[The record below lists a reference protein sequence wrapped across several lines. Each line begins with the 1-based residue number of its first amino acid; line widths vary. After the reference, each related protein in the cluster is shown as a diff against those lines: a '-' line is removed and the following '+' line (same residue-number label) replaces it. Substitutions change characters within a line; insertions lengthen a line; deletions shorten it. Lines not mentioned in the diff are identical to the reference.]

1 VTKLFI
7 KQFQQFIQAN
17 LGESD
22 VIESISETQFLL
34 HSKNIEITLITY
46 SKTLVQTEPFPIRMG
61 YWKKISISED
71 QWFSRNKQVKS
82 RLKSLFGLN
91 QTIAARSC
99 KIEVLD
105 KPIADIFFEEN
116 HVQGSCKYAHKLGL
130 SKNGELLASIAF
142 SKSRIMVDGSTY
154 YRSYELIRF
163 SNKNGITVTGGLSKL
178 LKAFILEK
186 HVQHL
191 MTYIDLDFGDGQG
204 FLTNG
209 FKELNQT
216 PPISFWVDPKTHCR
230 YSQKE
235 IEKLDLNKELLVKF
249 ENSGNKKLVYKNNI
263 D

>member
-1 VTKLFI
+1 VSALFI
-7 KQFQQFIQAN
+7 QQFHQFIHLI
-17 LGESD
+17 LGED
-22 VIESISETQFLL
+22 TDIEEISETTFLI
-34 HSKNIEITLITY
+34 HSKKVEIKLITY
-46 SKTLVQTEPFPIRMG
+46 SNILVQTEPLASKLGIWKTIRIG
-61 YWKKISISED
+61 ED
-71 QWFSRNKQVKS
+71 IWFSKNNQVKS

-105 KPIADIFFEEN
+105 KPIADIFFDEN